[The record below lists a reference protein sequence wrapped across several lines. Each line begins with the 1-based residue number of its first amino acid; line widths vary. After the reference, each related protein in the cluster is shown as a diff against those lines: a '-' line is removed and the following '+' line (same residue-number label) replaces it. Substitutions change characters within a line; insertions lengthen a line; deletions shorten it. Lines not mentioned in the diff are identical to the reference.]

1 MHIAELIEDFTM
13 LIAVALYIRF
23 RAFTPSQ
30 QNLNAFLVECQRSFT
45 SGKGIV
51 TQYSAG
57 LVGVS
62 DLPNFT

>member
-1 MHIAELIEDFTM
+1 MHIAELIGDFTM
-13 LIAVALYIRF
+13 LFAVVLYIRF

-51 TQYSAG
+51 T
-57 LVGVS
+57 
-62 DLPNFT
+62 